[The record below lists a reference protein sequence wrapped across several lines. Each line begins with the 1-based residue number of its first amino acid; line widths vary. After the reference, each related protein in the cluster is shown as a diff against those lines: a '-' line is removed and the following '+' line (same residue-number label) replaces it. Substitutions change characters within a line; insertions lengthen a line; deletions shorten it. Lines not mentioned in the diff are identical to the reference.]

1 MNLCSFN
8 GDKGRRGEHN
18 SARQFCSSLPCLVKS
33 NFPPSLNKLALKAQA
48 LEALVVR
55 ASSLSLDRE
64 QLELHGAAGA
74 AWEGDAEVLPEQI
87 RPPKGRK

>member
-8 GDKGRRGEHN
+8 GDKDRRGEHN
-18 SARQFCSSLPCLVKS
+18 SGRQFCSIVPCLVKS
-33 NFPPSLNKLALKAQA
+33 NFFPSEKKALKAQA

-64 QLELHGAAGA
+64 QLAG
-74 AWEGDAEVLPEQI
+74 
-87 RPPKGRK
+87 